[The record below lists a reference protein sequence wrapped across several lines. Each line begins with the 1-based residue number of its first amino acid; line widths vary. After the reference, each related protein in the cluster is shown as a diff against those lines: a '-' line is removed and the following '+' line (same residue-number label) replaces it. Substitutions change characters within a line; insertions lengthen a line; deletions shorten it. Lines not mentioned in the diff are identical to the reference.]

1 MGKILLR
8 CAFGLSLI
16 MLPLAMLGQSG
27 SDMGQMGQNGSS
39 MNSGHDMSATGCLQK
54 GQENGGYYLTDE
66 NGKTWE
72 LMGSG
77 LSAHVGH
84 KVMVTGHEMEG
95 SKSHESKVES
105 AEKAEYGSN
114 QHADLKVTNVK
125 MVSESC
131 Q

>member
-1 MGKILLR
+1 MGRILLR

-16 MLPLAMLGQSG
+16 LLPLAVFGQSG
-27 SDMGQMGQNGSS
+27 SDMGQSGSS
-39 MNSGHDMSATGCLQK
+39 MNSGQSVSATGCLQK

-66 NGKTWE
+66 SGKTWE

-77 LSAHVGH
+77 LAAHVGH
-84 KVMVTGHEMEG
+84 KITVSGSEMQG
-95 SKSHESKVES
+95 SKSHETKVES
-105 AEKAEYGSN
+105 AEKSEAGSN

>member
-8 CAFGLSLI
+8 CACGLSLI
-16 MLPLAMLGQSG
+16 LLPLAMFGQSG
-27 SDMGQMGQNGSS
+27 SASDMGQSGSS
-39 MNSGHDMSATGCLQK
+39 MSSGQSVSATGCLQK

-72 LMGSG
+72 LTGKS
-77 LSAHVGH
+77 LPSHVGH
-84 KVMVTGHEMEG
+84 KVTVSGNLEPD
-95 SKSHESKVES
+95 SKSRESKKES
-105 AEKAEYGSN
+105 MEKAEAGTNKYG
-114 QHADLKVTNVK
+114 DLHVTDVK

>member
-1 MGKILLR
+1 
-8 CAFGLSLI
+8 
-16 MLPLAMLGQSG
+16 
-27 SDMGQMGQNGSS
+27 
-39 MNSGHDMSATGCLQK
+39 MSATGCLQK

-84 KVMVTGHEMEG
+84 KVTVNGTEMQG
-95 SKSHESKVES
+95 SKSHETKVES
-105 AEKAEYGSN
+105 AEKAEAGAN
-114 QHADLKVTNVK
+114 QHADLKVTDVK

>member
-16 MLPLAMLGQSG
+16 LLPLAMFGQSGAAMGQSG
-27 SDMGQMGQNGSS
+27 SSMGSQ
-39 MNSGHDMSATGCLQK
+39 DVSATGCLQK
-54 GQENGGYYLTDE
+54 GQETGGYYLTDE
-66 NGKTWE
+66 TGKTWE

-77 LSAHVGH
+77 LAAHVGH
-84 KVMVTGHEMEG
+84 KVTVSGTQMQA
-95 SKSHESKVES
+95 SKSHETKVDS
-105 AEKAEYGSN
+105 AEKAEAAGN
-114 QHADLKVTNVK
+114 QHSDLKVTDVK

>member
-16 MLPLAMLGQSG
+16 LLPLTMLGQSG
-27 SDMGQMGQNGSS
+27 SAGMGQSGASMSGQ
-39 MNSGHDMSATGCLQK
+39 DVSATGCLQK
-54 GQENGGYYLTDE
+54 GQETGGYYLTDE

-77 LSAHVGH
+77 LAAHVGH
-84 KVMVTGHEMEG
+84 KVTVTGHTTQA
-95 SKSHESKVES
+95 SKTHETKVES
-105 AEKAEYGSN
+105 AEKAEAGSN
-114 QHADLKVTNVK
+114 QRSDLKVTDVK
-125 MVSESC
+125 MVSTSC

>member
-1 MGKILLR
+1 MVRILLR
-8 CAFGLSLI
+8 CAFALCVTL
-16 MLPLAMLGQSG
+16 LPLAMFGQSG
-27 SDMGQMGQNGSS
+27 SDMGQSGSS
-39 MNSGHDMSATGCLQK
+39 MSGQEVSATGCLQK
-54 GQENGGYYLTDE
+54 GQEHGGYYLTDE

-77 LSAHVGH
+77 LAAHVGH
-84 KVMVTGHEMEG
+84 KVTVSGSAMEA
-95 SKSHESKVES
+95 SKSHETKVES
-105 AEKAEYGSN
+105 AEKAEASSN

>member
-16 MLPLAMLGQSG
+16 LMPLAVFGQNG
-27 SDMGQMGQNGSS
+27 SDMGQNGASMSGQS
-39 MNSGHDMSATGCLQK
+39 MTATGCLQK
-54 GQENGGYYLTDE
+54 GQESGGYYLTDE

-77 LSAHVGH
+77 LAAHVGH
-84 KVMVTGHEMEG
+84 KVTVTGTQTQE
-95 SKSHESKVES
+95 SKSHETKVES
-105 AEKAEYGSN
+105 AEKAEAGGN
-114 QHADLKVTNVK
+114 QYSDLKVTNLK
-125 MVSESC
+125 MVSDSC

>member
-16 MLPLAMLGQSG
+16 LLPLAMFGQSG
-27 SDMGQMGQNGSS
+27 SDMGQNGASMSGQS
-39 MNSGHDMSATGCLQK
+39 MTATGCLQK
-54 GQENGGYYLTDE
+54 GQESGGYYLTDE

-77 LSAHVGH
+77 LAAHVGH
-84 KVMVTGHEMEG
+84 KVTVTGTQTQE
-95 SKSHESKVES
+95 SKSHETKVES
-105 AEKAEYGSN
+105 AEKAEAGGN
-114 QHADLKVTNVK
+114 QYSDLKVTNLK
-125 MVSESC
+125 MVSDSC

>member
-8 CAFGLSLI
+8 CVFGLSLI
-16 MLPLAMLGQSG
+16 LLPLAMFGQSG
-27 SDMGQMGQNGSS
+27 SDMGQSGSS
-39 MNSGHDMSATGCLQK
+39 MNSGQDMSATGCLQK
-54 GQENGGYYLTDE
+54 GQEHGGYYLTDE

-84 KVMVTGHEMEG
+84 KVTVTGHEMQG

-105 AEKAEYGSN
+105 AEKAEYGGN
-114 QHADLKVTNVK
+114 QHADLKVTNLK

>member
-8 CAFGLSLI
+8 CAFALSLVL
-16 MLPLAMLGQSG
+16 LPLAMFGQSG
-27 SDMGQMGQNGSS
+27 SDMGQSDSS
-39 MNSGHDMSATGCLQK
+39 MHGQDMSATGCLQK

-77 LSAHVGH
+77 LAAHVGH
-84 KVMVTGHEMEG
+84 KVMVSGTQMQA
-95 SKSHESKVES
+95 SKSHETKVES
-105 AEKAEYGSN
+105 AEKAEAGSN
-114 QHADLKVTNVK
+114 QHSDLKVTNVK

>member
-8 CAFGLSLI
+8 CVFGLSLI
-16 MLPLAMLGQSG
+16 LLPLAMFGQSG
-27 SDMGQMGQNGSS
+27 SDMGQNGASMSGQSV
-39 MNSGHDMSATGCLQK
+39 SATGCLQK
-54 GQENGGYYLTDE
+54 GQEHGGYYLTDE

-77 LSAHVGH
+77 LASHVGH
-84 KVMVTGHEMEG
+84 KVTVSGSEMEA
-95 SKSHESKVES
+95 SKAHETKVES
-105 AEKAEYGSN
+105 AEKAEAGSN

>member
-8 CAFGLSLI
+8 CAFGLSLAL
-16 MLPLAMLGQSG
+16 LPLAMFGQSG
-27 SDMGQMGQNGSS
+27 SDMSQSAASMSGQ
-39 MNSGHDMSATGCLQK
+39 DLSATGCLQK
-54 GQENGGYYLTDE
+54 GQETGGYYLTDE
-66 NGKTWE
+66 SGKTWE

-84 KVMVTGHEMEG
+84 KVTVTGHEMQG
-95 SKSHESKVES
+95 SKSHETKVES
-105 AEKAEYGSN
+105 AEKAEASGN
-114 QHADLKVTNVK
+114 QHADLKVTDLK

>member
-8 CAFGLSLI
+8 AVFGLSLI
-16 MLPLAMLGQSG
+16 LSPLVLFGQQGGGSMDQSG
-27 SDMGQMGQNGSS
+27 SSAMNGQTMT
-39 MNSGHDMSATGCLQK
+39 ATGCLQK
-54 GQENGGYYLTDE
+54 GQEHGGYYLTDE

-77 LSAHVGH
+77 LAAHVGH
-84 KVMVTGHEMEG
+84 KVTVSGTQMEG
-95 SKSHESKVES
+95 SKSHETKVES
-105 AEKAEYGSN
+105 AEKAEAGGN
-114 QHADLKVTNVK
+114 QYSDLKVTNVK

>member
-8 CAFGLSLI
+8 GVFGLSLI
-16 MLPLAMLGQSG
+16 LLPLAMFGQSG
-27 SDMGQMGQNGSS
+27 SDMGQMGSS
-39 MNSGHDMSATGCLQK
+39 MNNGQAMSATGCLQK
-54 GQENGGYYLTDE
+54 GQESGGYYLTDE

-77 LSAHVGH
+77 LAAHVGH
-84 KVMVTGHEMEG
+84 KVTVTGTEMQG
-95 SKSHESKVES
+95 SKSHETKVES
-105 AEKAEYGSN
+105 SEKAEAGAN
-114 QHADLKVTNVK
+114 QHADLKVTNLK

>member
-16 MLPLAMLGQSG
+16 LLPLSMFGQSG
-27 SDMGQMGQNGSS
+27 SDMGQSGGASMHGQ
-39 MNSGHDMSATGCLQK
+39 DVSATGCLQK

-77 LSAHVGH
+77 LAAHVGH
-84 KVMVTGHEMEG
+84 KVTVSGSQMEG
-95 SKSHESKVES
+95 SKSHETKVES
-105 AEKAEYGSN
+105 AEKAEAGGKQYS
-114 QHADLKVTNVK
+114 DLKVTDVK

>member
-8 CAFGLSLI
+8 GVFGVSLI
-16 MLPLAMLGQSG
+16 LLPLAVFGQSGAAIGQSG
-27 SDMGQMGQNGSS
+27 SSMSS
-39 MNSGHDMSATGCLQK
+39 QDVSATGCLQK
-54 GQENGGYYLTDE
+54 GQETGGYYLTDE
-66 NGKTWE
+66 TGKTWE

-84 KVMVTGHEMEG
+84 KVTVSGTQVQA
-95 SKSHESKVES
+95 SKSHETKVES
-105 AEKAEYGSN
+105 AEKAEAAGN
-114 QHADLKVTNVK
+114 QHSDLKVTDVK

>member
-8 CAFGLSLI
+8 GVFGVSLI
-16 MLPLAMLGQSG
+16 LLPLAVFGQSGAAMGQSG
-27 SDMGQMGQNGSS
+27 SSMSS
-39 MNSGHDMSATGCLQK
+39 QDVSATGCLQK
-54 GQENGGYYLTDE
+54 GQETGGYYLTDE
-66 NGKTWE
+66 TGKTWE

-84 KVMVTGHEMEG
+84 KVTVSGTQVQA
-95 SKSHESKVES
+95 SKSHETKVES
-105 AEKAEYGSN
+105 AEKAEAAGN
-114 QHADLKVTNVK
+114 QHSDLKVTDVK

>member
-16 MLPLAMLGQSG
+16 LLPLTVFGQNG
-27 SDMGQMGQNGSS
+27 SDMGQGGSS
-39 MNSGHDMSATGCLQK
+39 MSGQTMSATGCLQK

-77 LSAHVGH
+77 LAAHVGH
-84 KVMVTGHEMEG
+84 KVTVSGTQMQG
-95 SKSHESKVES
+95 SKSHETKVDS
-105 AEKAEYGSN
+105 AEKAEAGSK
-114 QHADLKVTNVK
+114 QHSDLKVTNVK

>member
-8 CAFGLSLI
+8 CAFGLSLVL
-16 MLPLAMLGQSG
+16 LPLAMFGQNAYGMGQSG
-27 SDMGQMGQNGSS
+27 ASMSGQAV
-39 MNSGHDMSATGCLQK
+39 SATGCLQK

-77 LSAHVGH
+77 LAAHVGH
-84 KVMVTGHEMEG
+84 KVTVSGHEMEA
-95 SKSHESKVES
+95 SKSHETKVAS
-105 AEKAEYGSN
+105 DEKAEAGTN
-114 QHADLKVTNVK
+114 QHADLKVTHVK

>member
-16 MLPLAMLGQSG
+16 LLPLAMFGQSG
-27 SDMGQMGQNGSS
+27 SDMGQNGASMSGQS
-39 MNSGHDMSATGCLQK
+39 MTATGCLQK
-54 GQENGGYYLTDE
+54 GQESGGYYLTDE

-77 LSAHVGH
+77 LAAHVGH
-84 KVMVTGHEMEG
+84 KVTVTGTQTQE
-95 SKSHESKVES
+95 SKSHETKVES
-105 AEKAEYGSN
+105 AEKAEAGGN
-114 QHADLKVTNVK
+114 QYSDLKVTNLK
-125 MVSESC
+125 TVSDSC

>member
-8 CAFGLSLI
+8 GAFGLSLI
-16 MLPLAMLGQSG
+16 LLPLAMYAQSG
-27 SDMGQMGQNGSS
+27 SDMGQSGASMSGQS
-39 MNSGHDMSATGCLQK
+39 MTATGCLQK

-66 NGKTWE
+66 SGKTWE

-77 LSAHVGH
+77 LAKHVGH
-84 KVMVTGHEMEG
+84 KVSVTGTQMQE
-95 SKSHESKVES
+95 SKSHETKVES
-105 AEKAEYGSN
+105 AEKAEAGTN
-114 QHADLKVTNVK
+114 QYSDLKVTNVK

>member
-8 CAFGLSLI
+8 CAFALSLTL
-16 MLPLAMLGQSG
+16 LPLAMFGQSG
-27 SDMGQMGQNGSS
+27 SNMGQNGSS
-39 MNSGHDMSATGCLQK
+39 MSGQEMSATGCLQK
-54 GQENGGYYLTDE
+54 GQEHGGYYLTDE

-77 LSAHVGH
+77 LAAHVGH
-84 KVMVTGHEMEG
+84 KVTVSGSTMEG
-95 SKSHESKVES
+95 SKSHETKVES
-105 AEKAEYGSN
+105 AEKAEAGSN